1 MREGEGGGVPLLDKA
16 VILHH
21 FLRVITDEYLSQNH
35 DTKKQRGD
43 LATTLC
49 HVLLAPPS
57 ITNYTNLLG
66 SIPGHTS
73 YL

>member
-43 LATTLC
+43 LTTRQ
-49 HVLLAPPS
+49 
-57 ITNYTNLLG
+57 
-66 SIPGHTS
+66 
-73 YL
+73 